1 MEVCPGHC
9 LAFWYRYPTVK
20 NGRWLLVGI
29 LASLGLLIAIILKTI
44 NHSKKDS
51 RSARWELSRS
61 VEVGQLHPSCTPR
74 KAKYVVLIAI
84 FWNIVNF
91 KALFYIHSLDGS
103 TITLIPWGDVSSFA
117 LTNLL
122 VFNILTV
129 LHLLVEII
137 WLVNIRDMQ
146 LIGLII

>member
-1 MEVCPGHC
+1 
-9 LAFWYRYPTVK
+9 
-20 NGRWLLVGI
+20 
-29 LASLGLLIAIILKTI
+29 
-44 NHSKKDS
+44 
-51 RSARWELSRS
+51 
-61 VEVGQLHPSCTPR
+61 
-74 KAKYVVLIAI
+74 
-84 FWNIVNF
+84 
-91 KALFYIHSLDGS
+91 
-103 TITLIPWGDVSSFA
+103 VSSFA